1 METKGIHW
9 LPIAM
14 VTLIR
19 RCTVSDEMRIACN
32 MNFDPQIC
40 IMGDIFSPLPE
51 TGSDTYCN
59 VCVCVFVCGRCVR

>member
-40 IMGDIFSPLPE
+40 IMGDTPLPE